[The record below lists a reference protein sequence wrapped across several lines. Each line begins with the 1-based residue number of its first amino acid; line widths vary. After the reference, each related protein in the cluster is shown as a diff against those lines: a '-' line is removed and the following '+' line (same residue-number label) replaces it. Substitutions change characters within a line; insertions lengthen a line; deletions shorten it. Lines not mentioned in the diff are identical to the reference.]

1 MIVNVCPAA
10 TSKAPPDRFWQVLT
24 ASDRLGEWT
33 DARVVSIDPPGPAQ
47 TGQHIHMRAPAFGM
61 EFQVRIDVE
70 KMDQNRR
77 WIDFVA
83 HLPFGVDN
91 YEHLTLTETPGGG
104 TLVRFN

>member
-10 TSKAPPDRFWQVLT
+10 TSKAPPDRFWEVLT
-24 ASDRLGEWT
+24 ATDRLGEWT
-33 DARVVSIDPPGPAQ
+33 DARVVSITPPGPA
-47 TGQHIHMRAPAFGM
+47 TPGQQIGMRAPGLGR
-61 EFQVRIDVE
+61 EWPVRIDVVD
-70 KMDQNRR
+70 MDQHHR

-91 YEHLTLTETPGGG
+91 HEHLTMTETPDGG

>member
-10 TSKAPPDRFWQVLT
+10 TSSAPPDRFWEVLT
-24 ASDRLGEWT
+24 APERLGEWT
-33 DARVVSIDPPGPAQ
+33 DARVVSVEPPGPAQ
-47 TGQHIHMRAPAFGM
+47 TGQRVYMRAPALGR
-61 EFQVRIDVE
+61 EFSVRIDVGD
-70 KMDQNRR
+70 MDPSRS
-77 WIDFVA
+77 WIDFIA